1 MIAAA
6 AALAIF
12 AYCTIVGL
20 AVVATLGSEDRPYL
34 PLLAPAIGAAIIIIP
49 GIWISELGVP
59 MARAG
64 PIELIAI
71 SVVAIVAI
79 VRARRRIHLA
89 RYWPFGVI
97 LLAAFIASAWPIFQ
111 FGFNWLSYSND
122 DMSNY
127 VLNAER
133 LVELGWFSVPDFT
146 AYNFNRDP
154 TAIYWLWTVD
164 NERFGAEMFLT
175 TWLSVFR
182 VNGFQLFMPVM
193 AALGMMQIAAAAAL
207 VYRTDARRNQAL
219 WVAAL
224 MAICALAT
232 FGLEY
237 QLLAQVF
244 GIGQLIAAIVLL
256 CDLPERV
263 DWRRVLLAGIA
274 TTGVSM
280 VYPEVTPF
288 LVLGVAVYFGVLL
301 YRRAL
306 TWRGSGLWIALVAL
320 ATTLLLNAYL
330 RNYLAV
336 VWRRVLSNSG
346 SPTDAHVRT
355 YIELF
360 PFYLLPS
367 GLPTF
372 YGLYSAVE
380 GISEPWLSLGI
391 LGGAILLVATIV
403 VVLRAVARAEPAAP
417 VALAM
422 LGLGGLLF
430 WSRNGFGLFKLA
442 MYVQPFLI
450 ACFVPRLSVW
460 LGKYKPA
467 VIAALLLYAI
477 LNVQTQ
483 AFYVDRS
490 RAGWSAKG
498 TTFVEIPNA
507 SASHLLDE
515 LGHLSTIAN
524 PSVDFISDT
533 TNVVFGKIEA
543 FFAKP
548 SNIVYPSSNF
558 LPGVF
563 ILTDD
568 RVERALMI
576 PKLVDIALSMRA
588 QRRRNFKSPN
598 FIFKDDYGL
607 DRLNAFFSNSSIPAL
622 ERRRT
627 GVIFLEDTAAQSVV
641 NRWYTSD
648 VDRNFNI
655 VPIDRVKNHLI
666 FVSSRYGLDYYS
678 RGRSVALYQLEPDL
692 FYNKKTMAGMGRR
705 ILFEIVNPTPKIHLE
720 INYTATL
727 KDDGQCVLYDPSIL
741 GAGMRP
747 RYGHVI
753 GRGSARVFLPVVT
766 PRVLVGQPY
775 MMLDMNTTP
784 TLFPFPRTGLMNLYG
799 RNIPLDGR
807 LLVGFVRDISAV
819 TDEEYQR
826 LNRPSFLNNLRA
838 DLANRNLE
846 YSGAYEDGWISES
859 SEYVLARPAE
869 KPALVVSGLVPLIGN
884 PNFHTT
890 LRVLADNRE
899 VGRAELGIGAFRFQF
914 PAKRLGS
921 RARVTLLFDRYQR
934 LPNGDGRPVAA
945 QLYTVGFLTAQ
956 QAAAQSGPV
965 MTASRTRSAWFS
977 ASANSRIEFGSGW
990 YPLET
995 YGGQTFRWANN
1006 DARLVVRASTTQN
1019 SKLVVDVAPGPGE
1032 GSKAGAL
1039 HLVDSAGRDLGAARI
1054 ARRRS
1059 VVFPLKAAAGPET
1072 YVLHIDRGGASI
1084 PSDPRILNFRV
1095 FGISLK

>member
-6 AALAIF
+6 ASLAIF
-12 AYCTIVGL
+12 AYCTIVGF
-20 AVVATLGSEDRPYL
+20 AVIATLGAEDRPYL
-34 PLLAPAIGAAIIIIP
+34 PLLAPALGAATIIIP
-49 GIWISELGVP
+49 GIWVSELGVP
-59 MARAG
+59 MGRAG
-64 PIELIAI
+64 PVELLIILA
-71 SVVAIVAI
+71 VAIFLLA
-79 VRARRRIHLA
+79 RARRRVHLTP
-89 RYWPFGVI
+89 YWPFAVI
-97 LLAAFIASAWPIFQ
+97 VLAGFVAAAWPIFQ

-127 VLNAER
+127 VLNGER
-133 LVELGWFSVPDFT
+133 LVELGWYSVPDFT

-175 TWLSVFR
+175 LWLSVFR

-207 VYRTDARRNQAL
+207 VYRSEAARN
-219 WVAAL
+219 AAIWTASL
-224 MAICALAT
+224 MAACALAT

-244 GIGQLIAAIVLL
+244 GVGQLIAAVVLV
-256 CDLPERV
+256 CDLPEPFT
-263 DWRRVLLAGIA
+263 WRRVVLAGIA
-274 TTGVSM
+274 TTGVAM

-288 LVLGVAVYFGVLL
+288 LFIGVALYFGVLI

-306 TWRGSGLWIALVAL
+306 TWRRCGLWLALISLV
-320 ATTLLLNAYL
+320 TTLLLNAYL

-346 SPTDAHVRT
+346 SPTGAHLRT

-372 YGLYSAVE
+372 FGLYSAVE
-380 GISEPWLSLGI
+380 SISEPWLSLGI
-391 LGGAILLVATIV
+391 LAGALLLGATFV
-403 VVLRAVARAEPAAP
+403 VVLRAVGRAEPAAAP
-417 VALAM
+417 ALAM
-422 LGLGGLLF
+422 MTLAGLLF
-430 WSRNGFGLFKLA
+430 WTRNGFGLFKLA
-442 MYVQPFLI
+442 MYIQPFII
-450 ACFVPRLSVW
+450 ACFVPRFGAWFRKSR
-460 LGKYKPA
+460 PA
-467 VIAALLLYAI
+467 FVIAMVLFAI
-477 LNVQTQ
+477 LNLQTQ
-483 AFYVDRS
+483 SFYVDRS
-490 RAGWSAKG
+490 RAGWSTKG

-515 LGHLSTIAN
+515 LGRLSKIAN

-543 FFAKP
+543 FFAQP

-576 PKLVDIALSMRA
+576 PKLVDIALGMRA
-588 QRRRNFKSPN
+588 ERRRNFKSPN
-598 FIFKDDYGL
+598 FFFRDDYGL
-607 DRLNAFFSNSSIPAL
+607 IRLNAFFSNSSVPGL
-622 ERRRT
+622 ERRRK

-648 VDRNFNI
+648 VQRNFDV

-678 RGRSVALYQLEPDL
+678 RGRAVALYQLEPDL

-705 ILFEIVNPTPKIHLE
+705 ILFEIINPSPKIHLE

-727 KDDGQCVLYDPSIL
+727 KDDGKCVLYDPSVL
-741 GAGMRP
+741 GLGMTP
-747 RYGHVI
+747 SYGHVI
-753 GRGSARVFLPVVT
+753 GRGSARVFLPPVS
-766 PRVLVGQPY
+766 PRILVGQPY
-775 MMLDMNTTP
+775 MMLDMNTVP

-807 LLVGFVRDISAV
+807 ALVGFVRDISVV
-819 TDEEYQR
+819 TDGDYQH
-826 LNRPSFLNNLRA
+826 LVRPSLLRSLRS

-859 SEYVLARPAE
+859 SEYVLAQPPDRPV
-869 KPALVVSGLVPLIGN
+869 LVVSGLVPLIGN
-884 PNFHTT
+884 PNFHQV
-890 LRVLADNRE
+890 LRVLADGRI
-899 VGRAELGIGAFRFQF
+899 VGRADLGIGAFSFQF
-914 PAKRLGS
+914 PARNLGPH
-921 RARVTLLFDRYQR
+921 ARVTLLFDHFQR

-945 QLYTVGFLTAQ
+945 QLYSVGFLSPRE
-956 QAAAQSGPV
+956 AAEQS
-965 MTASRTRSAWFS
+965 ASVALSSLTRSNWLNRAVR
-977 ASANSRIEFGSGW
+977 ARVDFGAGW

-1006 DARLVVRASTTQN
+1006 DARLLIRGAITN
-1019 SKLVVDVAPGPGE
+1019 RSKLVLDVVPGPGE
-1032 GSKAGAL
+1032 AQGVGNL
-1039 HLVDSAGRDLGAARI
+1039 HLLDDKGHALGSAAIPG
-1054 ARRRS
+1054 RRRVTFVLRAS
-1059 VVFPLKAAAGPET
+1059 SGPST
-1072 YVLHIDRGGASI
+1072 YILHIDRGGALT

-1095 FGISLK
+1095 FAVSVE

>member
-1 MIAAA
+1 MLAAA
-6 AALAIF
+6 VALAIF

-20 AVVATLGSEDRPYL
+20 AVIYALGSDERPYL
-34 PLLAPAIGAAIIIIP
+34 PLLAPAIGAAVVIIP
-49 GIWISELGVP
+49 AIWISQLGVA
-59 MARAG
+59 MAIAG
-64 PIELIAI
+64 PIELPALLLAA
-71 SVVAIVAI
+71 AIVL
-79 VRARRRIHLA
+79 VRARRRIRLA
-89 RYWPFGVI
+89 SYWPFAVI
-97 LLAAFIASAWPIFQ
+97 LLAGFIACAWPIFQ

-133 LVELGWFSVPDFT
+133 LVELGWFTVPDFT

-175 TWLSVFR
+175 VWLTVLR

-193 AALGMMQIAAAAAL
+193 AALGMMQISATGAL
-207 VYRTDARRNQAL
+207 VYRTADKRNLAL
-219 WVAAL
+219 WATAFMAA
-224 MAICALAT
+224 CALAT

-244 GIGQLIAAIVLL
+244 GIGQLIAAVVLV
-256 CDLPERV
+256 CDLPERNS
-263 DWRRVLLAGIA
+263 WQRVLLASIA
-274 TTGVSM
+274 VTGVAM

-288 LVLGVAVYFGVLL
+288 LFIGIVLYFGVLIF
-301 YRRAL
+301 RRTL
-306 TWRGSGLWIALVAL
+306 TWRRSGLWLSLVAL

-330 RNYLAV
+330 RNYVAV

-346 SPTDAHVRT
+346 SPEGAHLRT

-380 GISEPWLSLGI
+380 SIPEPWLSLGI
-391 LGGAILLVATIV
+391 LAGIVLLVTTIFV
-403 VVLRAVARAEPAAP
+403 ILRAVRGPQPAAGP
-417 VALAM
+417 ALGMMM
-422 LGLGGLLF
+422 LAGLLF
-430 WSRNGFGLFKLA
+430 WTRNGFGLFKLA

-450 ACFVPRLSVW
+450 ACFVPRLPGWFARSKPW
-460 LGKYKPA
+460 LTVA
-467 VIAALLLYAI
+467 VALFVICNL
-477 LNVQTQ
+477 QTQ
-483 AFYVDRS
+483 SFYVDRS

-515 LGHLSTIAN
+515 LGRLSTIAN
-524 PSVDFISDT
+524 PNVDFISDT

-598 FIFKDDYGL
+598 FMFRDDYGL
-607 DRLNAFFSNSSIPAL
+607 LRLNAFFSNSSVPGL
-622 ERRRT
+622 ERRK

-648 VDRNFNI
+648 VQRNFNV
-655 VPIDRVKNHLI
+655 VPIGSVRNHLI

-678 RGRSVALYQLEPDL
+678 RGRAVALYQLEPDL
-692 FYNKKTMAGMGRR
+692 FYNQQTMAGMGRR
-705 ILFEIVNPTPKIHLE
+705 ILFEIINPSPNLHLE

-727 KDDGQCVLYDPSIL
+727 KDDGECILYDPSVL
-741 GAGMRP
+741 GEGLIP
-747 RYGHVI
+747 RFGHVI
-753 GRGSARVFLPVVT
+753 GRGSARVFLPTVK

-775 MMLDMNTTP
+775 IMLDMNTTP

-807 LLVGFVRDISAV
+807 QLVGFVRDISVV
-819 TDEEYQR
+819 TDDDYRR
-826 LNRPSFLNNLRA
+826 LARPNILRDIRA
-838 DLANRNLE
+838 DLANHNLE

-859 SEYVLARPAE
+859 SEYVLSHPKA
-869 KPALVVSGLVPLIGN
+869 KPVLWVSGLVPLIGN
-884 PNFHTT
+884 PNYHQT
-890 LRVLADNRE
+890 LRVLADGKL
-899 VGRAELGIGAFRFQF
+899 VGRADLGIGTFSFQF
-914 PAKRLGS
+914 PARNVGPAP
-921 RARVTLLFDRYQR
+921 RITLLFDHFQR
-934 LPNGDGRPVAA
+934 LPNGDGRPVST
-945 QLYTVGFLTAQ
+945 QLYSLGFLAEGE
-956 QAAAQSGPV
+956 AARQSKAV
-965 MTASRTRSAWFS
+965 AVFSSTRSHWLNASRSA
-977 ASANSRIEFGSGW
+977 RVDFGSGW

-995 YGGQTFRWANN
+995 YDGQTFRWANN
-1006 DARLVVRASTTQN
+1006 DAQLVVRAATTGR
-1019 SKLVVDVAPGPGE
+1019 SRIVLDVAPGPGE
-1032 GSKAGAL
+1032 SNGAGSL
-1039 HLVDSAGRDLGAARI
+1039 HLVDEQGRDLGSVALTK
-1054 ARRRS
+1054 RRS
-1059 VVFPLKAAAGPET
+1059 VAFPLKSSKTSKT
-1072 YVLHIDRGGASI
+1072 YVLHIDRGGALI
-1084 PSDPRILNFRV
+1084 RSDPRILNFRV
-1095 FGISLK
+1095 FSISVK